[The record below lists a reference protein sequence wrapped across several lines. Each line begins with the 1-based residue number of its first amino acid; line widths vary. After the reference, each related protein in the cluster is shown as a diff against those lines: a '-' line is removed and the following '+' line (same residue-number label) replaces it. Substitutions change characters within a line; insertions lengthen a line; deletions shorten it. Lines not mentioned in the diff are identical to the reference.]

1 MIVFDFEVLKYNWL
15 VVFLDLEKREY
26 TIIHDNKLELEL
38 YYNEHKQD
46 VFIGYNA
53 KNYDKYIFQGI
64 LSNFNPYLIS
74 QHIIEYKMNGYDF
87 TNLDNEKFP
96 LIIFDCMKLSDGGLK
111 SLEGF
116 MGNDIEESKISF
128 DIDRP
133 LTDEEMEILTN
144 YCIHD
149 VEQTTLI
156 ASKRYSQFETF
167 VNLINKFN
175 LPLTYLSSTESK
187 LAEKILN
194 ARQQQLTSEQFNI
207 RIPDTLNLNKYKYI
221 AEWYLDKVN
230 HDYSKKLEVNV
241 ANIKCIFA
249 WGGLHGAKPKYI
261 DKGFYCMIDV
271 TSLYPSIMIE
281 YDLLSRSVKGKDREL
296 YKQIYHDRLKFK
308 YGNEDEKQLSNAY
321 KLVLNVT
328 YGAMKSVYNKLYDPL
343 NANLVC
349 IFGQLLIL
357 DLVEQLEKE
366 LTPEFVQINTD
377 GILIK
382 LDESDNNKM
391 KEIISIWEKRTRLK
405 MDYTY
410 FSQIIQKD
418 VNNYI
423 AISNDG
429 SYKCK
434 GAYVKK
440 TNDLD
445 YDLNIVNK
453 AIKEYFVNGTP
464 PQETINNC
472 SNLRDFQ
479 KIIKLTSKYKAMYH
493 NNTKLFGTV
502 FRVFASNEIKD
513 GCLFKCKVVKGVDKF
528 EKVANTPLK
537 AFICN
542 EDIND
547 SNISKMYIDK
557 LDKSYYIQ
565 LAYDRIKDFGCN
577 HNEVGQLSFNF

>member
-26 TIIHDNKLELEL
+26 TIIHDNKFELEL
-38 YYNEHKQD
+38 FYNEHKHD

-64 LSNFNPYLIS
+64 LSNINPYLIS
-74 QHIIEYKMNGYDF
+74 QHIIKYRMNGYDF
-87 TNLDNEKFP
+87 RSIENDKFP
-96 LIIFDCMKLSDGGLK
+96 LIIFDCMKFADGGLK
-111 SLEGF
+111 TLEGF

-133 LTDEEMEILTN
+133 LTENEMNTLIE

-156 ASKRYSQFETF
+156 SSKRFSQFETF
-167 VNLINKFN
+167 VNLINKFK
-175 LPLTYLSSTESK
+175 LPLTALSNTEAK
-187 LAEKILN
+187 MAEKILN
-194 ARQQQLTSEQFNI
+194 AQEQQSTLEQFNI
-207 RIPDTLNLNKYKYI
+207 RLPHTLKLDKYKYI
-221 AEWYLDKVN
+221 SEWYMNKEN
-230 HDYSKKLEVNV
+230 HNYSKKLITNV
-241 ANIKCIFA
+241 GNIECIFA
-249 WGGLHGAKPKYI
+249 WGGLHGAIPKYI
-261 DKGFYCMIDV
+261 DEGYFCMIDV

-296 YKQIYHDRLKFK
+296 YKQIYYDRLKFK

-357 DLVEQLEKE
+357 DLCEKLEKE
-366 LTPEFVQINTD
+366 LTLKLVQLNTD

-382 LDESDNNKM
+382 LDECDNEKM
-391 KEIISIWEKRTRLK
+391 KNIIGEWEKRTKLK

-410 FSQIIQKD
+410 FSKIIQKD

-423 AISNDG
+423 AISKDG
-429 SYKCK
+429 KYKCK

-440 TNDLD
+440 TSDLD
-445 YDLNIVNK
+445 YNMNIVNK
-453 AIKEYFVNGTP
+453 AIKDFFVCGTP
-464 PQETINNC
+464 PEKTINEC
-472 SNLRDFQ
+472 DNLRDFQ
-479 KIIKLTSKYKAMYH
+479 AIIKLTSNYKKMYH
-493 NNTKLFGTV
+493 NNTELFGTV
-502 FRVFASNEIKD
+502 FRVFASNELKD
-513 GCLFKCKVVKGVDKF
+513 GSLFKCKMLHDKPKF
-528 EKVANTPLK
+528 EKVANTPIK

-547 SNISKMYIDK
+547 NSINNMYISK
-557 LDKSYYIQ
+557 LDKSYYIN
-565 LAYDRIKDFGCN
+565 LAYERINDFGYN
-577 HNEVGQLSFNF
+577 HNNLGQLTFEF